1 MPLMTPNNQ
10 KFEAAAVGT
19 KFKNNCLLFDKL
31 LSQNQSQELLK
42 IRQKLRH
49 ELQRYY
55 DMGILSVAF
64 VGQYSAGKS
73 TIISALTGR
82 RDIPINSD
90 LTTDRTTGYDWNGIK
105 LIDTPGLFTE
115 RQDHDEIA
123 YNAIAKSDL
132 LVFCLTSMLFDS
144 ITGENFKEL
153 AYHKGYRWKMM
164 LMINKMSDEAGDD
177 DAKIANYRRS
187 LAEAL
192 HPYSLDEFPIC
203 FIDGKDY
210 CDGIDT
216 EDAFL
221 IEVSRFATFIDT
233 INNFVKYRG
242 YLTRFDTPIRIV
254 LDCID
259 EAELKIR
266 SNEYQDAAFS
276 EILTRLSR
284 TVAQARDRFW
294 TKIEGIILEMSAT
307 ITTEGIV
314 LAASLTSDA
323 DGGQLNQ
330 QAQFKME
337 KHYNRAGQAILA
349 AITQSITSISQNIAQ
364 ILSGN
369 LVQIFIA
376 SPAYPKFSQDMGK
389 NIDSQRIE
397 VQINWLKQI
406 AHAAGVNT
414 NLVKGEIAANQ
425 DLPQR
430 VGKFSS
436 FQLKPW
442 RLLTLPKTISYH
454 RLPDSILKL
463 SDITSQFS
471 AIAKHLE
478 YQIKLQLR
486 EFEGQVYNEIDRM
499 IAQARQEEASAQA
512 YANTSDAQL
521 NILRQEFNLLLRYIR
536 NTTDIPVDS

>member
-1 MPLMTPNNQ
+1 MTPNKQ

-19 KFKNNCLLFDKL
+19 KFKNNCLLFDKI
-31 LSQNQSQELLK
+31 LSQNHRQELIK
-42 IRQKLRH
+42 IRQKLRY

-55 DMGILSVAF
+55 DIGILSVAF

-90 LTTDRTTGYDWNGIK
+90 LTTDRTTSYDWQGIK

-164 LMINKMSDEAGDD
+164 LIINKMSDEAGDD
-177 DAKIANYRRS
+177 EAKIANYRRS
-187 LAEAL
+187 LAEAI

-210 CDGIDT
+210 CEGIDT
-216 EDAFL
+216 KDAFL
-221 IEVSRFATFIDT
+221 VEVSRFATFIDT

-259 EAELKIR
+259 EAQLKIR
-266 SNEYQDAAFS
+266 NNEDRDMAFS

-284 TVAQARDRFW
+284 TVAQESDRFW
-294 TKIEGIILEMSAT
+294 TKIEGIILDMSSA
-307 ITTEGIV
+307 IAKEGII
-314 LAASLTSDA
+314 LAASLTSNA
-323 DGGQLNQ
+323 DGEQLKQ
-330 QAQFKME
+330 QAPLKME

-349 AITQSITSISQNIAQ
+349 TITQSITSISQNIAQ

-376 SPAYPKFSQDMGK
+376 SSAYPKFSQDIG
-389 NIDSQRIE
+389 
-397 VQINWLKQI
+397 
-406 AHAAGVNT
+406 
-414 NLVKGEIAANQ
+414 
-425 DLPQR
+425 
-430 VGKFSS
+430 
-436 FQLKPW
+436 
-442 RLLTLPKTISYH
+442 
-454 RLPDSILKL
+454 
-463 SDITSQFS
+463 
-471 AIAKHLE
+471 KHL
-478 YQIKLQLR
+478 
-486 EFEGQVYNEIDRM
+486 
-499 IAQARQEEASAQA
+499 
-512 YANTSDAQL
+512 
-521 NILRQEFNLLLRYIR
+521 
-536 NTTDIPVDS
+536 